1 MSHRLSGLRA
11 AIAAIAAIAAAVAAV
26 AAVPLVLAAAPS
38 ASPDIF
44 NAALCKPP
52 FTSNLMDAIYNA
64 AKAADPKPD
73 SSMLGAAV
81 YRLPER
87 IRRDG
92 FTTQHVVFVATGIG
106 VLVEGEVAEQL
117 AKRYE
122 LTREQD
128 HLLGAS
134 SIGYSRRLNVRGPG
148 GALILVSAR
157 QGPALKGRTL
167 LACEMTSDEDIKAL
181 EQLEQH

>member
-11 AIAAIAAIAAAVAAV
+11 AIGAAV
-26 AAVPLVLAAAPS
+26 AAVPLVSLAAP
-38 ASPDIF
+38 PDIF

-52 FTSNLMDAIYNA
+52 FTSDLMDAIYNA

-73 SSMLGAAV
+73 NSMLGAAV
-81 YRLPER
+81 YRLPEP

-106 VLVEGEVAEQL
+106 VLVEGEVADQL

-122 LTREQD
+122 LTREKG

-134 SIGYSRRLNVRGPG
+134 SVGYSRRLNVRGPG

-157 QGPALKGRTL
+157 QGPALKGNTL
-167 LACEMTSDEDIKAL
+167 LACEMTSEEDIKAL
-181 EQLEQH
+181 EQLGQH

>member
-1 MSHRLSGLRA
+1 MSHRLSCLRA
-11 AIAAIAAIAAAVAAV
+11 AIGAGVAAI
-26 AAVPLVLAAAPS
+26 PLVSLAAPPAP
-38 ASPDIF
+38 PDIF

-52 FTSNLMDAIYNA
+52 FTSDLMDAIYNA

-73 SSMLGAAV
+73 NSMPGAAV
-81 YRLPER
+81 YRLPEP

-106 VLVEGEVAEQL
+106 VLVEGEVADQL
-117 AKRYE
+117 AKRYA
-122 LTREQD
+122 LTREKG

-134 SIGYSRRLNVRGPG
+134 SVGYSRRLNVRGPG

-157 QGPALKGRTL
+157 QGPALKGNTL
-167 LACEMTSDEDIKAL
+167 LACEMTSEEDIKAL

>member
-122 LTREQD
+122 HPRARPPAGRVVHRLFAPGERARPRRCAD
-128 HLLGAS
+128 PRVGPPGSGA
-134 SIGYSRRLNVRGPG
+134 
-148 GALILVSAR
+148 
-157 QGPALKGRTL
+157 QGPHAARLRN
-167 LACEMTSDEDIKAL
+167 DER
-181 EQLEQH
+181 

>member
-11 AIAAIAAIAAAVAAV
+11 ALGAAVAA
-26 AAVPLVLAAAPS
+26 AVPFVALAAPPAQ
-38 ASPDIF
+38 PDIF

-52 FTSNLMDAIYNA
+52 FTSDLMDSIYQS

-73 SSMLGAAV
+73 QSMLGAAV
-81 YRLPER
+81 YRLPEP
-87 IRRDG
+87 IHRDG

-106 VLVEGEVAEQL
+106 VLVQGEVAGEL
-117 AKRYE
+117 AKRYQ
-122 LTREQD
+122 LTPEKG

-134 SIGYSRRLNVRGPG
+134 SVGYSRRLNVRGPG

-157 QGPALKGRTL
+157 QGPALKGNTL
-167 LACEMTSDEDIKAL
+167 LACEMTTEEDLNAL
-181 EQLEQH
+181 EQMDKH